1 MTDFLNREPPRL
13 RGIHSGILTPMARRS
28 AARALVRIPGETY
41 STLKKLSKETARP
54 MSEVVAEAVERYR
67 RERFLAEANAA
78 YDALSPSAK
87 RKYREESA
95 AWDATLLDGL
105 SVDEP

>member
-1 MTDFLNREPPRL
+1 MV
-13 RGIHSGILTPMARRS
+13 RRS
-28 AARALVRIPGETY
+28 GARALVRLPDKTY
-41 STLKKLSKETARP
+41 STLKKLSKDTARP

-87 RKYREESA
+87 RKYRQESA

-105 SVDEP
+105 GDEET